1 MKALDRQD
9 EPSQAQRLFRGLVRE
24 WLLVSLLLL
33 PLTALLSLSSGLPL
47 NNLLYD
53 RLRNLAPLTVD
64 PRILVVAIDDRSLE
78 SLGRWPWPRSVHAEL
93 LDRLAA
99 AGARSVLLDVIFS
112 EPSSN
117 PDSDRQLAR
126 SLCRAGNVLLP
137 LLRESVPRYG
147 EPPRE
152 IPPTAPLAGCAAG
165 IGHINV
171 EADSDGTVR
180 SVYLREGPLGQPRP
194 LLAWQA
200 FADAGAMPMPMPGLD
215 DMRNLPG
222 WQRDHAIRIPFI
234 GADAG
239 FPSVPYVS
247 VLRGE
252 VPDSLL
258 RDRLVLVGAT
268 APGLG
273 DRYVTPLSASLGT
286 TPGVEI
292 QANILNGLL
301 QQRTAVDLQPWLA
314 ALLSAASVALLLG
327 LMLFRSRHALLLTLA
342 CAALAL
348 GLSWALLLNGW
359 WWSPL
364 ASLVGLLLAYLI
376 WSWRRL
382 NAVLAYFG
390 WELARLDREPKVLP
404 ERASPPP
411 PPPRA
416 GNDPLQNRIA
426 ALEQAVSRTRDSRRF
441 MADGLEGLPVAT
453 LICDPKGQ
461 ILLANRKARDL
472 FGGELRGAELRQ
484 RLAELG
490 HPSLAGGARPTLET
504 LEAIEFRDHR
514 ERDLRLDLAR
524 LLPVE
529 SETAIGWLVSLI
541 DLSAERDAERQRAT
555 LLRFLSHDLRA
566 PHSAILAL
574 LDVRPAEDEAGQ
586 QVYRQIEQ
594 QVRRALG
601 LTDAFVQL
609 AKAESDA
616 YRFEAC
622 MFTMLAMDAADQL
635 WPLAQQKDID
645 LRRDWDDEQEPMV
658 WADPGLL
665 TRALFNLL
673 ENAVKYSPAGTV
685 VSLSIRLEGD
695 WLNCRIVDQGKGIA
709 AAELPRLFSQ
719 YQRFASAEGSA
730 GLGLGLAMVKTVI
743 DRHGGRI
750 GCQSQVGQGT
760 TFEIRLPLLKGEE

>member
-33 PLTALLSLSSGLPL
+33 PLTAVLSLSSGLPL

-53 RLRNLAPLTVD
+53 RLRNLAPLAVD

-200 FADAGAMPMPMPGLD
+200 FADAGAMPMPGLD

-314 ALLSAASVALLLG
+314 ALLSAAGVALLLG

-404 ERASPPP
+404 ERASPP
-411 PPPRA
+411 RA

-453 LICDPKGQ
+453 LICDPQGQ

-695 WLNCRIVDQGKGIA
+695 WLSCRIVDQGKGTA

>member
-53 RLRNLAPLTVD
+53 RLRNLAPLAVD

-239 FPSVPYVS
+239 FPSVPYVR

-273 DRYVTPLSASLGT
+273 ARYVTPLSASLGT

-404 ERASPPP
+404 ERAS
-411 PPPRA
+411 PPRA

>member
-53 RLRNLAPLTVD
+53 RLRNLAPLAVD

-200 FADAGAMPMPMPGLD
+200 FADAGAMPMPGLD

-404 ERASPPP
+404 ERASPP
-411 PPPRA
+411 RA

-453 LICDPKGQ
+453 LICDPQGQ

-484 RLAELG
+484 CLAELG

-609 AKAESDA
+609 AKTESDA

-695 WLNCRIVDQGKGIA
+695 WLSCRIVDQGKGIA

>member
-53 RLRNLAPLTVD
+53 RLRNLAPLAVD

-404 ERASPPP
+404 ERASPP
-411 PPPRA
+411 RA

-453 LICDPKGQ
+453 LICDPQGQ

-484 RLAELG
+484 RLAGLG

-695 WLNCRIVDQGKGIA
+695 WLSCRIVDQGKGIA

>member
-53 RLRNLAPLTVD
+53 RLRNLAPLAVD
-64 PRILVVAIDDRSLE
+64 PHILVVAIDDRSLE

-382 NAVLAYFG
+382 NAVLAYFS

-404 ERASPPP
+404 ERAS
-411 PPPRA
+411 PPRA

>member
-53 RLRNLAPLTVD
+53 RLRNLTPLAVD

-78 SLGRWPWPRSVHAEL
+78 SLGRWPWPRSIHAEL

-200 FADAGAMPMPMPGLD
+200 FADAGAMPMPGLD

-314 ALLSAASVALLLG
+314 ALLSAAGVALLLG

-364 ASLVGLLLAYLI
+364 AGLVGLLLAYLI

-404 ERASPPP
+404 ERAS
-411 PPPRA
+411 PPRA

-453 LICDPKGQ
+453 LICDPQGQ

-472 FGGELRGAELRQ
+472 FGCELRGAELRQ

-695 WLNCRIVDQGKGIA
+695 WLSCRIVDQGKGIA
-709 AAELPRLFSQ
+709 VAELPRLFSQ

>member
-53 RLRNLAPLTVD
+53 RLRNLAPLAVD

-404 ERASPPP
+404 ERASPP
-411 PPPRA
+411 RA

-645 LRRDWDDEQEPMV
+645 LRRDWDDEQEPIV

>member
-33 PLTALLSLSSGLPL
+33 PLTAVLSLSSGLPL

-53 RLRNLAPLTVD
+53 RLRNLAPLAVD

-137 LLRESVPRYG
+137 LLRESVPRYD

-314 ALLSAASVALLLG
+314 ALLSAAGVALLLG

-404 ERASPPP
+404 ERASPP
-411 PPPRA
+411 RA

-453 LICDPKGQ
+453 LICDPQGQ

-472 FGGELRGAELRQ
+472 FGGELRGDELRQ
-484 RLAELG
+484 CLAELG
-490 HPSLAGGARPTLET
+490 HPSLSGGARPTLET

-695 WLNCRIVDQGKGIA
+695 WLSCRIVDQGKGIA

>member
-53 RLRNLAPLTVD
+53 RLRNLAPLAVD

-200 FADAGAMPMPMPGLD
+200 FADAGAMPMPGLD

-292 QANILNGLL
+292 QANILNSLL

-404 ERASPPP
+404 ERASPP
-411 PPPRA
+411 RA

-453 LICDPKGQ
+453 LICDPQGQ

-695 WLNCRIVDQGKGIA
+695 WLSCRIVDQGKGIA